1 MERFVRIIAVLFL
14 ITVFGHATD
23 THVEIGRTDIYEAQG
38 LPAIKGVVIGY
49 NAAVTDYIVAA
60 RIAVRLTSKAFMRTT
75 VQLSCTDGAPREV
88 ALILP
93 KEREV
98 PLYADIDKPSGLVVV
113 VGGPRV
119 NQYSPDHLLERLKDP
134 GDAVVIREGDR
145 IHIAG
150 YTAEDT
156 VNAVESFLRFVD
168 QV

>member
-1 MERFVRIIAVLFL
+1 MERHIMALTVLFL
-14 ITVFGHATD
+14 ITVIGHATD
-23 THVEIGRTDIYEAQG
+23 TQVEIGRSDIYEAQG
-38 LPAIKGVVIGY
+38 LPAITGVVIGY

-75 VQLSCTDGAPREV
+75 VQLSCIEGAPREV

-119 NQYSPDHLLERLKDP
+119 NQYSPEHLLERLRDP

-156 VNAVESFLRFVD
+156 VNAVDAFLGFVD
-168 QV
+168 GV